1 LNAFP
6 QCGQMI
12 SCMPTLLP
20 LSLEFACIFQGQTL
34 SPQVLQSGIQ
44 LAETNINQTFEPA
57 GWRSLTCRKQ
67 TPNNLS
73 PIDCPD

>member
-1 LNAFP
+1 MTTKETA
-6 QCGQMI
+6 MRK
-12 SCMPTLLP
+12 
-20 LSLEFACIFQGQTL
+20 LSFKNIDADSIEFACIFQGQTL